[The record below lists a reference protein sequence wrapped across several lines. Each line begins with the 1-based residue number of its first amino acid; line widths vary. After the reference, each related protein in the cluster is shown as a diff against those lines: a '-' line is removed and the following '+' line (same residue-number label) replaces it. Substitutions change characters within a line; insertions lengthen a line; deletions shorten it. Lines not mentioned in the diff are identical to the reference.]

1 MERGV
6 VFTDGIVKLMIKLEI
21 RPAAFDCKTT
31 QVMGEA
37 YDKACLSMCDW
48 GQPEAFKEII
58 AKRIIEMAWEGE
70 RDADE
75 LCELALKSLGF
86 GEL

>member
-1 MERGV
+1 M
-6 VFTDGIVKLMIKLEI
+6 
-21 RPAAFDCKTT
+21 P
-31 QVMGEA
+31 
-37 YDKACLSMCDW
+37 DW
-48 GQPEAFKEII
+48 EQPEAFKEIV